1 MSYVSYE
8 DTYVSYVSYEEEEVF
23 RRETKSDEGERR
35 KVREVVFMGM
45 YERCGLLRNV

>member
-1 MSYVSYE
+1 MSYVSYEEE
-8 DTYVSYVSYEEEEVF
+8 DTYVSYVSYEEED
-23 RRETKSDEGERR
+23 TR